1 MSLCCE
7 KFINS
12 FPQSKQK
19 YYYESKIYLSGK
31 CCRVFF
37 VFGQNTPS
45 KIAPGKNGLHAE
57 FMRFEKNGP
66 TFQGSPV
73 LFDETSQRLSPGQ
86 GRKLGHEKDE
96 LGFETHRFQQT
107 INDIPVEYGM
117 MAVQTR
123 DGKIVGQ
130 SGSWIL
136 KTPKIA
142 EKKANISEDVAL
154 QSALSF
160 VGADSYKWQ
169 NKDEED
175 FVKRETNNADA
186 SFAPKGE
193 LVYYSDPSDEKL
205 KDLKLAYKFDI
216 YSEKPLSRQYVFVDA
231 KNGNVLGTDAIIHE
245 MNTPGT
251 ATTVYSGSRNITTD
265 SYNGSYRLRETGRN
279 AGTAVETYNA
289 KKVPAYPE
297 L

>member
-1 MSLCCE
+1 MKA
-7 KFINS
+7 KFILVAS
-12 FPQSKQK
+12 VAACS
-19 YYYESKIYLSGK
+19 
-31 CCRVFF
+31 F

-73 LFDETSQRLSPGQ
+73 LFDEASQRLSPGQ

-136 KTPKIA
+136 KTPKIT

-216 YSEKPLSRQYVFVDA
+216 YLEKPLSRQYVFVDA
-231 KNGNVLGTDAIIHE
+231 KTE
-245 MNTPGT
+245 MF
-251 ATTVYSGSRNITTD
+251 
-265 SYNGSYRLRETGRN
+265 
-279 AGTAVETYNA
+279 
-289 KKVPAYPE
+289 
-297 L
+297 